1 MEQKI
6 SLDMPIE
13 ELDFSTRS
21 YNCLTRSGILTL
33 GALVD
38 TSRRELGCIKNMGA
52 KSMEDIEEKVRLCGY
67 ALKDTLRCD
76 HLKKMQFLKKAHDH
90 FFELTRSFNSTH
102 FSPYSQDWVYP
113 SVLSSSTGWE
123 YVRKVV
129 LMAYGVSDI
138 CSLPDDKEEEVNAF
152 AIELTDML
160 FGRLS
165 KQTTGYVR

>member
-1 MEQKI
+1 ME
-6 SLDMPIE
+6 E
-13 ELDFSTRS
+13 
-21 YNCLTRSGILTL
+21 
-33 GALVD
+33 
-38 TSRRELGCIKNMGA
+38 
-52 KSMEDIEEKVRLCGY
+52 IEEKVRLCGY
-67 ALKDTLRCD
+67 ALKDAPRFD

-160 FGRLS
+160 FSLAYIIQRIEGFLYHLVAQIMQEIPESNRT
-165 KQTTGYVR
+165 KPKTKFQPFHKTTS

>member
-6 SLDMPIE
+6 SLDTPIE

-21 YNCLTRSGILTL
+21 YNCLTRSGILAL

-38 TSRRELGCIKNMGA
+38 MSRRELGRIRNMGA
-52 KSMEDIEEKVRLCGY
+52 KSMKEIEEKVRLCGY
-67 ALKDTLRCD
+67 ELKDTPKCD
-76 HLKKMQFLKKAHDH
+76 HIKKMQFLRKAHDH
-90 FFELTRSFNSTH
+90 FFELTRNFNSTH
-102 FSPYSQDWVYP
+102 FSSHDQTFVYP

-123 YVRKVV
+123 YVRKMV

-138 CSLPDDKEEEVNAF
+138 CSLPDDKEQEINTF

-160 FGRLS
+160 FDKLCE
-165 KQTTGYVR
+165 QTTGYIR